1 MNIYDISQE
10 VFSGSIFP
18 GDTFPSYKKTKK
30 MEAGDSY
37 NLSDLQMCVHNG
49 THIDAP
55 AHFISGG
62 KTIEEIELS
71 RCIGPARVI
80 EIKGV
85 ITANHIR
92 EKVANNGKRILFK
105 GQGVLTLDTVSE
117 LNKLGIVLVGTESQT
132 IGNEE
137 NCQAI
142 HLDLLKKDV
151 VILEGLVLKEVPEG
165 TYFLF
170 AAPLKLGG
178 LEGSPCRAILI
189 DKFQRQ

>member
-10 VFSGSIFP
+10 VFSSSIFP
-18 GDTFPSYKKTKK
+18 GDTVPSYEKIKK

-55 AHFISGG
+55 AHYISGG
-62 KTIEEIELS
+62 KTIDEIELS
-71 RCIGPARVI
+71 RCIGPASVI
-80 EIKGV
+80 EFEGI
-85 ITANHIR
+85 IIADHIR
-92 EKVANNGKRILFK
+92 KKVVHNDKRILFK
-105 GQGVLTLDTVSE
+105 GHGILTLDAASE

-151 VILEGLVLKEVPEG
+151 VILEGLVLKDVPEG

-178 LEGSPCRAILI
+178 LEGAPCRAILM
-189 DKFQRQ
+189 DQ

>member
-18 GDTFPSYKKTKK
+18 GDTVPSYEKIKK

-37 NLSDLQMCVHNG
+37 NLSDLEMCVHNA

-62 KTIEEIELS
+62 KTIDEIELS
-71 RCIGPARVI
+71 RCIGPASVI
-80 EIKGV
+80 EFDGV
-85 ITANHIR
+85 ITSDHIR
-92 EKVANNGKRILFK
+92 KKVANNDKRILFK
-105 GQGVLTLDTVSE
+105 GHGVLTLDAVSE
-117 LNKLGIVLVGTESQT
+117 LNKLGVLLVGTESQT

-137 NCQAI
+137 NCQEI

-178 LEGSPCRAILI
+178 LEGAPCRAILI
-189 DKFQRQ
+189 DKL

>member
-151 VILEGLVLKEVPEG
+151 VILEGLVLKEGPEG